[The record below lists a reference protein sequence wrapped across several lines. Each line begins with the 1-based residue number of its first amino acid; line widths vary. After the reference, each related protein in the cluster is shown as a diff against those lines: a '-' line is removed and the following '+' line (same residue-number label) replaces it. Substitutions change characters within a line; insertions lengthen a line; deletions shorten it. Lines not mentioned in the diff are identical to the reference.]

1 MRFPG
6 KCLGRGLARALA
18 ALLLGASA
26 APATSAPQESA
37 PESPA
42 GEAPHGAAVPDPGA
56 LEGRLRAADELLRA
70 ARFEEAVVETDA
82 LRGELALLGPRLDVR
97 RLQVR
102 NEVTAATA
110 RMALDEEDA
119 ARECFR
125 RALAAEPALDLDPA
139 ATPPKVL
146 RAFLAVRAE
155 PRDAR

>member
-1 MRFPG
+1 VV
-6 KCLGRGLARALA
+6 
-18 ALLLGASA
+18 LLLGASA
-26 APATSAPQESA
+26 APATSAREEST

-42 GEAPHGAAVPDPGA
+42 GKAPRGAAVPDPRA
-56 LEGRLRAADELLRA
+56 LEGRLRAADELLRT
-70 ARFEEAVVETDA
+70 ARFEEAVAETDA
-82 LRGELALLGPRLDVR
+82 IRDELAVLGPHIDAR
-97 RLQVR
+97 RVQVR
-102 NEVTAATA
+102 NEVMAATA

-146 RAFLAVRAE
+146 RVFLAVRAE